1 MTSTT
6 EPTSGN
12 TPDYW
17 GPPTEPLRLPTPAER
32 ADTLWLLLA
41 ALAGAAVIG
50 AIWLGI
56 ALAVG

>member
-6 EPTSGN
+6 GQAA
-12 TPDYW
+12 DYW
-17 GPPTEPLRLPTPAER
+17 GPPTEPLRLPRPAQR
-32 ADTLWLLLA
+32 LDTLWLLLA

-56 ALAVG
+56 ALAAG